1 MKKILFKLLTL
12 IIFSVLSVVVYL
24 SLVGVETKKFNS
36 LIITNIEKVDPKLKV
51 NLSDVKIKLNPLKFK
66 IDLKTLGT
74 SISYQSKPVDLEYI
88 KIEISLRNLLDKKIS
103 SSKFLISTKAI
114 EINNLISFARSLTGE
129 TKLFIL
135 ENFIQKGIII
145 ADLKLSIGDNGK
157 IRDDFEIKG
166 LVKDANIK
174 LLDNKKISDINFIFN
189 IQKSLASVND
199 LNFKYK

>member
-12 IIFSVLSVVVYL
+12 IIFSVLSIVAYL

-114 EINNLISFARSLTGE
+114 EVNNLISFA
-129 TKLFIL
+129 
-135 ENFIQKGIII
+135 
-145 ADLKLSIGDNGK
+145 DL
-157 IRDDFEIKG
+157 
-166 LVKDANIK
+166 
-174 LLDNKKISDINFIFN
+174 
-189 IQKSLASVND
+189 
-199 LNFKYK
+199 